1 MVFLGLFWTEPSS
14 DEIGHFS
21 DCSPIRQLACTF
33 LTLFCDVDTQS
44 ENVQLEQSQA
54 VWLLAAGSF
63 VGRRGGLFLRTS
75 HAVLTPQRVGQ
86 TPMGEKRQGDIE
98 DDGDDAKRLKPDDE
112 VNGDGSEEDEDGD
125 DETGSDEDEDED
137 LSLIHI

>member
-63 VGRRGGLFLRTS
+63 VGLKGRFVSSHIARGS
-75 HAVLTPQRVGQ
+75 HAPKGGSNT
-86 TPMGEKRQGDIE
+86 
-98 DDGDDAKRLKPDDE
+98 DG
-112 VNGDGSEEDEDGD
+112 
-125 DETGSDEDEDED
+125 
-137 LSLIHI
+137 